1 MEEAMVNVKSQR
13 KDKDKDWEIR
23 TVAAKKRLAPCQRQ
37 CPRGEDAS
45 HAHRAKARMGDAV
58 GPQNSLKILG
68 YKGEPNLFFFFFL
81 LKGL

>member
-1 MEEAMVNVKSQR
+1 MVMEEAMVNVKSRR
-13 KDKDKDWEIR
+13 KDKGKDWEIR

-45 HAHRAKARMGDAV
+45 HVHRAKACMGDAV

-68 YKGEPNLFFFFFL
+68 YKGEPNLFFFFF
-81 LKGL
+81 